1 MENETKNIKIRH
13 IKIVLA
19 LFLILIS
26 FRAAA
31 PGLNAVYIPVS
42 APVNPYERLIRA
54 VIQVESAGDTLAFN
68 LKEEA
73 IGAFQIR
80 PIRLKDYNQR
90 TGNNYKIEDCYNFE
104 VSKKIFLYYAERIG
118 YPDYETIAKSWNG
131 SGRITLAYWEKVQ
144 KHL

>member
-1 MENETKNIKIRH
+1 M
-13 IKIVLA
+13 KIVLV
-19 LFLILIS
+19 LFFILIS

-31 PGLNAVYIPVS
+31 PGLNVFYIPVS

-54 VIQVESAGDTLAFN
+54 VIQVESSGDTLAFN

-80 PIRLKDYNQR
+80 PIRLQDYNQR
-90 TGNNYKIEDCYNFE
+90 TGNNYKIEDCFNFE
-104 VSKKIFLYYAERIG
+104 VSKKIFLYYAQKIG
-118 YPDYETIAKSWNG
+118 FTDYETIAKNWNG
-131 SGRITLAYWEKVQ
+131 SGRITLAYWEKVK